1 MELCALFCTEARGLS
16 LCQPLWMRGGG
27 LSFLTYIIRESNIL
41 ISAGLSNS
49 DFCFHWQSKEL
60 SSVLSKFCVVG
71 IAWNDCLKLTF
82 YSALPS
88 ASDISSVDLSD
99 PCPSISRLPETAC
112 PSIITRVI
120 LTQTGRFTRKRRSIS
135 NSCERLERKTMSSCW
150 FPGDITLRN
159 NEILDKQTERWWAR
173 ST

>member
-99 PCPSISRLPETAC
+99 PCPSNSRLPETAC
-112 PSIITRVI
+112 PS
-120 LTQTGRFTRKRRSIS
+120 GDHNSCDS
-135 NSCERLERKTMSSCW
+135 NSDWKIYQEKEKHFQLMWEIRKKNHEFMLISWGYHT
-150 FPGDITLRN
+150 
-159 NEILDKQTERWWAR
+159 
-173 ST
+173 